1 MNTICTIKK
10 ILLPVLVCITGNL
23 YSQETLP
30 QRAPSF
36 PDTFQIPRPWQP
48 IFYNAGFD
56 VIITNDGNIIY
67 GLVKEVDEVFIK
79 YKRTDIPDG
88 PVYTIRRND
97 VYAISYRNQV
107 KEYMTPI
114 NKAMPDSLKT
124 AQSDMQLLEPILP
137 MTYDLPP
144 VKKFNL
150 RKDATAR
157 VGLGFIRGYTKVE
170 NADKLSSSSSFP
182 LLVFAYDTRTKE
194 NLRIGLML
202 AFGSHKFSG
211 ESFSSYDSTIIKSN
225 IKENIFSL
233 MVYAKY
239 AINASYANLRPYVL
253 GGIGINS
260 SNVKTDNLV
269 SFTNNSQTVKVNS
282 GGRST
287 GLGILARIGADY
299 YFNNQTGAFA
309 DVGFGSSVIQ
319 AGFIFK
325 IQ

>member
-1 MNTICTIKK
+1 MNTIYTIRKI
-10 ILLPVLVCITGNL
+10 ILLVLVLASSNL
-23 YSQETLP
+23 YSQRTWP
-30 QRAPSF
+30 QRAPSY
-36 PDTFQIPRPWQP
+36 PDTIYTPRFPQP
-48 IFYNAGFD
+48 YNAGFD
-56 VIITNDGNIIY
+56 VIITVDGNIIY

-88 PVYTIRRND
+88 PVYTIRRNE

-107 KEYMTPI
+107 KEYITPI
-114 NKAMPDSLKT
+114 QQAMPDTIKPLP
-124 AQSDMQLLEPILP
+124 DMQPLDPMLP
-137 MTYDLPP
+137 MTYNLPP
-144 VKKFNL
+144 AKKFNL
-150 RKDATAR
+150 RNDATAR

-225 IKENIFSL
+225 VKENIFSL

-239 AINASYANLRPYVL
+239 ALNASYANLRPYVL

-260 SNVKTDNLV
+260 SNVNTDNLI

-309 DVGFGSSVIQ
+309 DVGVGSAVIQ
-319 AGFIFK
+319 AGLIFK
-325 IQ
+325 IK